1 MGISNSL
8 LLKLSFYSKN
18 RLYTF
23 YQLLTQGKGLNIL
36 VTLKE
41 LAQMCG
47 VSVST
52 ISNILNGKP
61 KVSEET
67 RQKVLEV
74 VKMTG
79 YQPNYFAQGMRKR
92 KTRIIGIIVEDL
104 SEFSTPPIVEAI
116 MAYCEDNNYRT
127 ILLNMRLYDK
137 WQDTWYNDE
146 MKLQSV
152 LQPSLQ
158 ELLSIKVDGILYV
171 AGHCRVV
178 NCFSDDF
185 EIPAV
190 VVYAFSKAHRFT
202 SVVIDDEKGGYDMT
216 KYLISMGHR
225 RIGVI
230 AGTVDNLHTQR
241 RSLGYQKA
249 LYEEQILFNP
259 NWIRYGD
266 WKRLSGYSQTEYLVK
281 EGVTAIFCMNDNMA
295 AGCYDYLYDHGLQV
309 GRDIS
314 VVGYDNKEI
323 SEYLR
328 PNLTTNDIGLAAVGK
343 KSAAILLN
351 QIENGAEESSKPNV
365 INMPCQMVIRESA
378 GKIG

>member
-1 MGISNSL
+1 ML
-8 LLKLSFYSKN
+8 L
-18 RLYTF
+18 RR
-23 YQLLTQGKGLNIL
+23 KGLNIL

-41 LAQMCG
+41 IAQMCG

-52 ISNILNGKP
+52 ISNILNDKP

-67 RQKVLEV
+67 RQKVLEI
-74 VKMTG
+74 VKQTG

-127 ILLNMRLYDK
+127 VLLNMRLYDR

-146 MKLQSV
+146 KKLQSV
-152 LQPSLQ
+152 LQSSLQ

-185 EIPAV
+185 NIPAV

-216 KYLISMGHR
+216 KYLISLGHR

-230 AGTVDNLHTQR
+230 AGTMDNLHTQR

-249 LYEEQILFNP
+249 LYEDQILYNP
-259 NWIRYGD
+259 DLIRYAN
-266 WKRLSGYSQTEYLVK
+266 WKRLSGYSEAEYLVK
-281 EGVTAIFCMNDNMA
+281 KGVTAIFCMNDNMA
-295 AGCYDYLYDHGLQV
+295 AGCYDYLYDHDLKV
-309 GRDIS
+309 GQDIS

-328 PNLTTNDIGLAAVGK
+328 PCLTTNDIGLVKIGK
-343 KSAAILLN
+343 KSAEILLN
-351 QIENGAEESSKPNV
+351 QIENGIEESSNPNI
-365 INMPCQMVIRESA
+365 INIPCQMVVRESVI
-378 GKIG
+378 KI

>member
-1 MGISNSL
+1 M
-8 LLKLSFYSKN
+8 
-18 RLYTF
+18 
-23 YQLLTQGKGLNIL
+23 

-41 LAQMCG
+41 IARMSG
-47 VSVST
+47 VSVTT

-61 KVSEET
+61 KVGEET
-67 RQKVLEV
+67 RQKVLEI
-74 VKMTG
+74 VKQTG

-146 MKLQSV
+146 TKLNSV

-171 AGHCRVV
+171 AGHSRVV
-178 NCFSDDF
+178 NCFSEDF

-190 VVYAFSKAHRFT
+190 VVYAFSKSPRFT

-216 KYLISMGHR
+216 RYLISMGHR

-241 RSLGYQKA
+241 RSLGYQEA
-249 LYEEQILFNP
+249 LFEEQILYNP
-259 NWIRYGD
+259 GLIRYGN
-266 WKRLSGYSQTEYLVK
+266 WKRLSGYTEAEALVK
-281 EGVTAIFCMNDNMA
+281 EGVTAIFCMNDTMA
-295 AGCYDYLYDHGLQV
+295 AGCYDYLHDHDIKV

-323 SEYLR
+323 SEYLK
-328 PNLTTNDIGLAAVGK
+328 PYLTTNDIGLAEIGK
-343 KSAAILLN
+343 RSAEILLK
-351 QIENGAEESSKPNV
+351 QIEEGSEESNSPN
-365 INMPCQMVIRESA
+365 IIKMPCQMIVRDSVA
-378 GKIG
+378 KI